1 MDHIFFSSAAR
12 PLYLWNMSWN
22 VLISDA
28 EQKDKDA
35 SLALTLKEIV
45 FSTHSDVSLRWNGIS
60 KTMYDYL

>member
-1 MDHIFFSSAAR
+1 MDHIFFLSAAR
-12 PLYLWNMSWN
+12 PLYLWNLSWN

-35 SLALTLKEIV
+35 SLALTLKDF
-45 FSTHSDVSLRWNGIS
+45 FSSHSDVSLRWNGIS